1 MSFNSYTPPGWWDR
15 TRFMRYAF
23 VAGLLVGVFMGW
35 FFHGII
41 SMVIQ
46 FGVVMLLLLPLAVL
60 AFMWWRSSRE
70 RKNMQSSMTVMRWSP
85 GQFPRYGNGS
95 DMAAD
100 PFAGL
105 DADDVFD
112 LDDQKRQEHRR

>member
-15 TRFMRYAF
+15 TRFVRYAF
-23 VAGLLVGVFMGW
+23 VAGIIVGVFFGW
-35 FFHGII
+35 FFHGLI

-46 FGVVMLLLLPLAVL
+46 FGVVAVLLVPLAVL

-70 RKNMQSSMTVMRWSP
+70 RKQMHSSMTVMRWSP
-85 GQFPRYGNGS
+85 GQFPRYGN

-100 PFAGL
+100 PFGGL
-105 DADDVFD
+105 DDDVFD
-112 LDDQKRQEHRR
+112 VDDPQRQERRR